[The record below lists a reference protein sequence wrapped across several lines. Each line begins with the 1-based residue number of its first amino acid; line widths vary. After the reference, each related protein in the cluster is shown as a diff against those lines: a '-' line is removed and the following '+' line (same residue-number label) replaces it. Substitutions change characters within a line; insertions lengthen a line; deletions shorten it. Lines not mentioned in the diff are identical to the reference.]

1 MNLCESFLFRKVSI
15 FGILTMVK
23 VICTMTCVRTC
34 VRDYLCVHVWECA
47 HARVW
52 RKIGFFSQGYRPL
65 LYTVQMDNSSFP
77 QALDFKGKL
86 LTNSQLLR
94 LNN

>member
-52 RKIGFFSQGYRPL
+52 RKIGFFPKAIAP
-65 LYTVQMDNSSFP
+65 SSI
-77 QALDFKGKL
+77 LCKWITHLSHKVWTSRESYS
-86 LTNSQLLR
+86 LTHNY
-94 LNN
+94 